1 MPVPYRTTPRPPS
14 DPLLA
19 PIWVLAACAV
29 LWTVMAAVWFVRA
42 ERAVSAAQDALREI
56 QRRDAAREASRELSR
71 DEDLARR
78 LREK

>member
-1 MPVPYRTTPRPPS
+1 MNTPYRSTVLRQSP

-19 PIWVLAACAV
+19 PIWILAACAV

-56 QRRDAAREASRELSR
+56 QRRDAAR
-71 DEDLARR
+71 D
-78 LREK
+78 K

>member
-1 MPVPYRTTPRPPS
+1 
-14 DPLLA
+14 
-19 PIWVLAACAV
+19 
-29 LWTVMAAVWFVRA
+29 MAAVWFVRA

-56 QRRDAAREASRELSR
+56 QRRDAAREASRELSP